1 MKKTNPK
8 IERYAALSAA
18 FLGTAVAAD
27 AGVVYT
33 DIDPDAFAIT
43 LTDTIDIDMNND
55 GIVDF
60 QFRGLGTSF
69 SSTGAYPFAFRSNLA
84 QMYGVNGGAYG
95 FAATSIYG
103 SAGFAAEALNSG
115 DNIGSAA
122 VFNTNTWAT
131 VGRLLSSSFS
141 GYGFSSVVGPL
152 TGAGEKFIGVSF
164 DIGGNLHYGWI
175 RIDLAAD
182 AGSYTI
188 FDYAYEDQPNVAIN
202 AGDGASAACS
212 SANAPTN
219 PTHVDGVSS
228 ATLSWDPI
236 SQSVA
241 CQVQGT
247 RLTPPGPSPSV
258 NIIGAEPSSTN
269 VPYAAAGAGTTW
281 EWKVRCACSITPI
294 DATPFSVTDTF
305 SVPTLRVEQEMEAA
319 LFPNPASDQVML
331 GTGIAA
337 ERDTEIRIM
346 DLTGRVVDFIIL
358 PEDARNIQL
367 DVSALENGMYFVQV
381 GEMEAI
387 ALEVTH

>member
-1 MKKTNPK
+1 MKTTTPN

-18 FLGTAVAAD
+18 FLGTAVATNAS
-27 AGVVYT
+27 VVYT
-33 DIDPDAFAIT
+33 DIDPDAAAIT
-43 LTDTIDIDMNND
+43 GTDVIDIDMNND

-60 QFRGLGTSF
+60 QFRGTGTSF
-69 SSTGAYPFAFRSNLA
+69 SSSYFAFRTNIA

-95 FAATSIYG
+95 FAATSSYG
-103 SAGFAAEALNSG
+103 AAGYAVAALNSG
-115 DNIGSAA
+115 DNIGPSGL
-122 VFNTNTWAT
+122 FNSSTWAT
-131 VGRLLSSSFS
+131 VGGFFSFSSFGV
-141 GYGFSSVVGPL
+141 GYGSAIGPMP
-152 TGAGEKFIGVSF
+152 GAGEKFIGVSF
-164 DIGGNLHYGWI
+164 DIGGNQHYGWI
-175 RIDLAAD
+175 RIDVAAD

-188 FDYAYEDQPNVAIN
+188 FDYAYEDQPGVAIL
-202 AGDGASAACS
+202 AGDGAGAACS
-212 SANAPTN
+212 AANAPTN
-219 PTHVDGVSS
+219 PTHVDGVNS

-247 RLTPPGPSPSV
+247 RLIPAGPSPSV
-258 NIIGAEPSSTN
+258 NIIGSEPSSTN

-346 DLTGRVVDFIIL
+346 DLTGRVVDFVIL